1 MTIPEV
7 REELLKVAAAMNE
20 YPYTKPFAA
29 KLYELEAELYRRR
42 GVRPTKIR
50 SQRVTRY
57 LRQQIRDYKRAHP
70 GFSEQQIAAH
80 FKVNMGRVSE
90 ALIGKRK

>member
-7 REELLKVAAAMNE
+7 REELLKIAAAMSE

-42 GVRPTKIR
+42 GVLPTKVR
-50 SQRVTRY
+50 SQRVTLDLKR
-57 LRQQIRDYKRAHP
+57 QIRAYKQAHP
-70 GFSEQQIAAH
+70 SLSEQQIAAH

-90 ALIGKRK
+90 ALIGKRR